1 MVLEST
7 LIESCLDR
15 ADPLVMRT
23 EVPFTDQPPGLAGW
37 RAESWADPATALELR
52 AALSTRF
59 VRHSFLASLAFTATV
74 IVLVI
79 VLPAYV

>member
-1 MVLEST
+1 MG
-7 LIESCLDR
+7 
-15 ADPLVMRT
+15 MRT
-23 EVPFTDQPPGLAGW
+23 EVPITEQPHGLAGW
-37 RAESWADPATALELR
+37 KAESWADSGAALELR
-52 AALSTRF
+52 AALF

>member
-1 MVLEST
+1 
-7 LIESCLDR
+7 
-15 ADPLVMRT
+15 MRT
-23 EVPFTDQPPGLAGW
+23 EVPITEQPPGLAGW

-52 AALSTRF
+52 AALATRF

>member
-1 MVLEST
+1 M
-7 LIESCLDR
+7 
-15 ADPLVMRT
+15 AMRT
-23 EVPFTDQPPGLAGW
+23 EAPITEQPHGLAGW
-37 RAESWADPATALELR
+37 TTAPWAER
-52 AALSTRF
+52 GAALPARI